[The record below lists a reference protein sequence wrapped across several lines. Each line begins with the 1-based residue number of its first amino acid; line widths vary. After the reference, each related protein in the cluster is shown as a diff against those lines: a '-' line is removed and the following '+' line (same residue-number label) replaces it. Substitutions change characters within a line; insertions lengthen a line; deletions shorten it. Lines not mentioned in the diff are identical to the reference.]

1 MSLPWQHQLAIE
13 EIEEQIGK
21 NFDTLSFTEQDI
33 ILEEGLEKW
42 RNKKQ
47 K

>member
-1 MSLPWQHQLAIE
+1 MSLPWQHQLVIE
-13 EIEEQIGK
+13 EIEEQIER
-21 NFDTLSFTEQDI
+21 NFDTLSYKEQDI

-42 RNKKQ
+42 REKKQ